1 MQYIVPIAVVGILL
15 LQASGAI
22 PMDSVG
28 GPMMIALAVLLGA
41 LAVGVHEAW
50 TKQRGIL
57 GWIVSIVVSLV
68 GALLIAPAGGMVVSL
83 LLGPLM
89 DGSTSVAAAGG
100 AVMQIALAA
109 TMVVTLL
116 GSWCALWLVNRLR

>member
-41 LAVGVHEAW
+41 LAIGVHEAW
-50 TKQRGIL
+50 TKRRGVL

-68 GALLIAPAGGMVVSL
+68 AAFLVAPVGGMVVSL

-109 TMVVTLL
+109 MMVVTLL

>member
-50 TKQRGIL
+50 TKHRGIL

-68 GALLIAPAGGMVVSL
+68 GAFLVAPAGGMVVSL
-83 LLGPLM
+83 LLGPFM
-89 DGSTSVAAAGG
+89 GGSTSVAAAGG

-109 TMVVTLL
+109 MMVVTLL